1 SSGAGTGLDRS
12 AMMRCARYGACH
24 GSEFTPTLQK
34 GVRRTGLQARLFKY
48 EIVLDL
54 VSADLTKCEIFKQP
68 QKDIYAL

>member
-1 SSGAGTGLDRS
+1 MHRLPHVAGCEAESRVESPESRVDPNGAKS
-12 AMMRCARYGACH
+12 IC
-24 GSEFTPTLQK
+24 
-34 GVRRTGLQARLFKY
+34 RTGLQARLFKY